1 MRPAIVALVAALFA
15 TGCTA
20 AAAAPAPAPAAV
32 SAALPDAPLLA
43 SEGGVLRPIDNG
55 GRVAMKGGYAEVR
68 FTPSPQSMDPQLQ
81 VSLFD
86 PAGQPRTADVS
97 VEWESL
103 DMDHGTDSATG
114 SLREGCY
121 RMRLSFAMPGSWR
134 LKVHVTG
141 SGAEEIVTLVL
152 PWVGL

>member
-1 MRPAIVALVAALFA
+1 VRFAIVALVTALLA
-15 TGCTA
+15 TGCSA
-20 AAAAPAPAPAAV
+20 AAAAPAPKAAV
-32 SAALPDAPLLA
+32 VVDEAPLLA

-114 SLREGCY
+114 SLHEGCY